1 MIACAHTVC
10 ALGEKFYFC
19 AAHPAAAEHREWS
32 GCCRQSIFLFFDAH
46 IHNKFVRSDENE
58 RMPAQAFPGG
68 VIEKVTTESCVKKHM
83 RSPHTPGQL

>member
-1 MIACAHTVC
+1 MIACAHTLRLCTRREV
-10 ALGEKFYFC
+10 LLLC
-19 AAHPAAAEHREWS
+19 AAHPENGAAVGRAFS
-32 GCCRQSIFLFFDAH
+32 FSSTH